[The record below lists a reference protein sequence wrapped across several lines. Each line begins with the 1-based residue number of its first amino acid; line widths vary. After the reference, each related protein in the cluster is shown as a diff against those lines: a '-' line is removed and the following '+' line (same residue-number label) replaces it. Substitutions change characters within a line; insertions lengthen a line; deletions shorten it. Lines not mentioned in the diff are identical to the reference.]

1 MLDPQIVVNLLLE
14 FGVCVDLMRHG
25 IDLVK
30 GSSVA
35 LNGSHQGLGG
45 IVDERSCRECAPR
58 PSEGLPKGG
67 TQVLAVYVTPGQR
80 QLDDCVALAL
90 QQHGQQSALC
100 KGRG

>member
-1 MLDPQIVVNLLLE
+1 MAIGSMKN
-14 FGVCVDLMRHG
+14 
-25 IDLVK
+25 
-30 GSSVA
+30 SSVA
-35 LNGSHQGLGG
+35 RDGADQGLGG

-67 TQVLAVYVTPGQR
+67 TQVLAVCVTPG

-90 QQHGQQSALC
+90 QQHGQQSALRKR